1 MSQLVEER
9 GRLVDAVIE
18 QANSSTPQLAAE
30 LAKSLEVGSCAK
42 LSMPAG
48 MDEAVTITS
57 HVCSCL
63 DSWCADLQQ
72 VVCKMDDMKLC
83 GVQSHQHCRG

>member
-30 LAKSLEVGSCAK
+30 LAKSLEVGRYGK
-42 LSMPAG
+42 LSVPLVR
-48 MDEAVTITS
+48 DEAVIVTS
-57 HVCSCL
+57 HVCSYL
-63 DSWCADLQQ
+63 DSWCR
-72 VVCKMDDMKLC
+72 VVSAWPGEMLETMLL
-83 GVQSHQHCRG
+83 GVQSPQHRR

>member
-30 LAKSLEVGSCAK
+30 LAKSLEVGR
-42 LSMPAG
+42 AG
-48 MDEAVTITS
+48 HS
-57 HVCSCL
+57 LLYQCSLKFRCQ
-63 DSWCADLQQ
+63 A
-72 VVCKMDDMKLC
+72 
-83 GVQSHQHCRG
+83 

>member
-30 LAKSLEVGSCAK
+30 LAKSLEVR
-42 LSMPAG
+42 AG
-48 MDEAVTITS
+48 GRELAG
-57 HVCSCL
+57 C
-63 DSWCADLQQ
+63 
-72 VVCKMDDMKLC
+72 
-83 GVQSHQHCRG
+83 CRGMLPGCGIACMPVLLLTCFVSLATLLTPPWTVAGP